1 MNQTPPSSISVD
13 EIRHHLLAAIAQELK
28 LSPDT
33 VRADQPLMS
42 FGIDSMQFIGMIGEL
57 EEWLGCRILSNP
69 LARYPTVD
77 DLAAWIARELA
88 AGRTQLNPNHD
99 V

>member
-1 MNQTPPSSISVD
+1 MSPTPKPSVSVD
-13 EIRHHLLAAIAQELK
+13 EIRQHFLAAIAQELK
-28 LSPDT
+28 LSPDS

-69 LARYPTVD
+69 LVRYPTVD
-77 DLAAWIARELA
+77 ELSTWIARELA
-88 AGRTQLNPNHD
+88 AGRTQLDPNHPA
-99 V
+99 